1 MVTFYKIVLH
11 AMVILVFESEG
22 STSDC
27 WWDIAITVNVV
38 PGPFLLED
46 GASGRDQK
54 WLDTCDHVIAV
65 AVVSLSV
72 EIASLSGYPIKKL
85 LYFNLFL
92 LNCSFF
98 YLEKKKKQSCE
109 NFVVSLIW
117 RLDVVFL
124 MMMLSNFQLTVCQ
137 RKEWLRMFLKST

>member
-72 EIASLSGYPIKKL
+72 EIASLSGYPIKN
-85 LYFNLFL
+85 FSFL
-92 LNCSFF
+92 I
-98 YLEKKKKQSCE
+98 YSC
-109 NFVVSLIW
+109 
-117 RLDVVFL
+117 
-124 MMMLSNFQLTVCQ
+124 
-137 RKEWLRMFLKST
+137 